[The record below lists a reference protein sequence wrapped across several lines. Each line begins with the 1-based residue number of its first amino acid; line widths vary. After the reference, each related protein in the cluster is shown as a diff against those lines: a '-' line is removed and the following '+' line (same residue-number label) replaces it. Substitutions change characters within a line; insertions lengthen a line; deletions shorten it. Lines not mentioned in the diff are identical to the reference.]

1 MSEIIDPQLDYQKR
15 IKSKPSYKFTKIL
28 PLQNVPS
35 PNTFIDVAGGQ
46 QITFQLPVVAMNLAK
61 SELHMTITPLGGT
74 HFNGIF
80 TDCFPVFR
88 QIQLINNQGVELCN
102 LQNVQNYTKVVWKAE
117 IPMKEY
123 LNYDTYADAVGSG
136 RFLRRNNALV
146 SEVGVIA
153 TENYARRPSDENA
166 SINYTE
172 NTYLIVGADTTAT
185 PVLDISFPLGMLKNT
200 IFDIDKDLYFNEI
213 LTLQLTFGSSS
224 KLGYNFTALADP
236 VTGEEAL
243 TTASVT
249 NLYLM
254 LATERN
260 LDVVNELKQIISS
273 GQFNIPVPYVTTVRT
288 PLTSTT
294 QNVAL
299 TLTRGHGQRLL
310 KIYHSIF
317 LADET
322 LSSAYFNAQTG
333 ATVVNFYTQ
342 VNDQRLQ
349 DFNVSLNSHDDWLI
363 MQKKLEGS
371 ITQNENIYRYNWFW
385 LDDFSGMDSM
395 AEKDSTSKLEV
406 NELKGLDLSTNIY
419 YQFNATTANQA
430 NSHYDFVITQKMLSI
445 SPAGLVV
452 N

>member
-35 PNTFIDVAGGQ
+35 GNTFIDVAGGQ

-61 SELHMTITPLGGT
+61 SVLHLTVTPAAGT
-74 HFNGIF
+74 EPFNGIF
-80 TDCFPVFR
+80 SDCFPIFR
-88 QIQLINNQGVELCN
+88 QIQLLNNQGVELCD

-123 LNYDTYADAVGSG
+123 LNYDTFAGGVGSG
-136 RFLRRNNALV
+136 RFLRKNNALGTSV
-146 SEVGVIA
+146 AAPDYSF
-153 TENYARRPSDENA
+153 RPTNVA
-166 SINYTE
+166 ANIHYTE
-172 NTYLIVGADTTAT
+172 NTYLIVGASGTAT
-185 PVLDISFPLGMLKNT
+185 PVLDISIPLGMLKNT
-200 IFDIDKDLYFNEI
+200 VFDIDKDLYFNEI

-224 KLGYNFTALADP
+224 KLGYNFTALANP
-236 VTGEEAL
+236 VTGATAP
-243 TTASVT
+243 TTANVQ
-249 NLYLM
+249 NIYLM

-260 LDVVNELKQIISS
+260 LDVVNELKSIVSR
-273 GQFNIPVPYVTTVRT
+273 GQFNIPIPYVTTIRT
-288 PLTSTT
+288 PLSSTT

-299 TLTRGHGQRLL
+299 TLTRGLGQRLL

-317 LADET
+317 GVDET
-322 LSSAYFNAQTG
+322 LSEAYYNSQTG
-333 ATVVNFYTQ
+333 TTLVNFYTQ

-349 DFNVSLNSHDDWLI
+349 DFNVVLNNHDDWLI

-371 ITQNENIYRYNWFW
+371 VTQNENIYRYNWFW
-385 LDDFSGMDSM
+385 LDDFSGMDSG

-419 YQFNATTANQA
+419 YQFNATTADDNYA
-430 NSHYDFVITQKMLSI
+430 HYDFVITQKMMSV